1 MTDAA
6 VRAQTGL
13 EDEEGDEQ
21 PKAAAAAPVL
31 GPKEWV
37 GLSSMPAA
45 TQSSLLATLGKLRNQ
60 NVNEMTVIFIGKQG
74 VGKSSTVNTLL
85 NERVAPSSPFQPE
98 NVRPLLAGRVAAGFT
113 LNVLDTPGLLDGD
126 SISARGLM
134 ALRAALNGRK
144 VDAFVFTDRLDTW
157 RVDNAD
163 RSIFTSLAEN
173 FGAELWE
180 RTVLGFSHAQ
190 TTPPDGK
197 PYEEFVKARVEQYRK
212 AVRQTLG
219 MPNLALPYV
228 LIENGSRCKTNAA
241 GEKVVN
247 ERPWLT
253 DMVST
258 MVDMACSKDGYEYDH
273 KEAGKKLD
281 PNNRHKIWMLPVFLI
296 QAFVLRPL
304 LIGQIRRDI
313 KKTED
318 EKKKSTAGGRAVS
331 QKK

>member
-1 MTDAA
+1 MEPQ
-6 VRAQTGL
+6 AQ
-13 EDEEGDEQ
+13 Q
-21 PKAAAAAPVL
+21 AAPVL

-45 TQSSLLATLGKLRNQ
+45 TQQALLETLGKLRER

-98 NVRPLLAGRVAAGFT
+98 NARPLLAGRVAAGFT

-144 VDAFVFTDRLDTW
+144 VDAFIFTDRLDTW
-157 RVDNAD
+157 RVDNSD
-163 RSIFTSLAEN
+163 RAIFTALAEN

-197 PYEEFVKARVEQYRK
+197 PYEEFVNARVEQYRK
-212 AVRQTLG
+212 AIRQTLG
-219 MPNLALPYV
+219 MPNLTLPFA
-228 LIENGSRCKTNAA
+228 LIENGSRCKANAA

-253 DMVST
+253 DMVGT
-258 MVDMACSKDGYEYDH
+258 MVEMACAKESYEYDH
-273 KEAGKKLD
+273 KKAGKKLD
-281 PNNRHKIWMLPVFLI
+281 PNNKYKIWMLPLFLF

-304 LIGQIRRDI
+304 MIGQIRRDI
-313 KKTED
+313 RKSDED
-318 EKKKSTAGGRAVS
+318 RKKKSARPAP
-331 QKK
+331 KK